1 MIRYALKCPSSH
13 VFESWFKSG
22 DAFEALR
29 DARMISC
36 PICGEVTRDKAIMAP
51 KVSTS
56 RRREAMQKP
65 QEHAPQPPSPPQ
77 PPAGTHALAAPA
89 SKAEAALAELRR
101 QVQEN
106 SEYVGDSFAREA
118 RAIHNG
124 EAPERS
130 IYGEATGEDA
140 RSLTEDGIPVAPL
153 PFIPTRKSN

>member
-1 MIRYALKCPSSH
+1 MIRYALKCPEAH
-13 VFESWFKSG
+13 IFESWFKSSS
-22 DAFEALR
+22 AFESLR
-29 DARMISC
+29 DAAMITC
-36 PICGEVTRDKAIMAP
+36 PICGETTRDKAVMAP
-51 KVSTS
+51 KVSTA
-56 RRREAMQKP
+56 RQKAAREDAQQKQTP
-65 QEHAPQPPSPPQ
+65 QHS

-89 SKAEAALAELRR
+89 SKAEAALAALRR
-101 QVQEN
+101 EVQEN
-106 SEYVGDSFAREA
+106 SEYVGSSFAREA